1 MVKMKKAD
9 LVQYWTK
16 FEESE
21 IPCAIIEYKMTPMLC
36 KMARQHF
43 AT

>member
-1 MVKMKKAD
+1 MIKMKKAD

-16 FEESE
+16 SEESE
-21 IPCAIIEYKMTPMLC
+21 IPRAIIEYKMTPVLC
-36 KMARQHF
+36 KMARQRF